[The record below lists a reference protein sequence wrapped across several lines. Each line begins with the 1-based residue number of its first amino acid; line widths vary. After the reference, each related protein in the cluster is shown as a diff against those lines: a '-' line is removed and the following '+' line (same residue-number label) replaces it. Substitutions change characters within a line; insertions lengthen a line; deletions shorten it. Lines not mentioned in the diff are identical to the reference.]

1 VDPHLEPRYSAET
14 IAKRVEE
21 VASAINSAFSG
32 QSLVLV
38 SILKGASVF
47 LADLARRI
55 SAPVSC
61 EYINVRR
68 DEHPEKI
75 LQIDFST
82 DFVIGGRP
90 VLLLKDVVN
99 TGVIETYLI
108 DHLRD
113 RGAANLQ
120 LAAIIDKQGERT
132 TDIVVEHS
140 LFSAAGGHFA
150 GYGMEYRGRY
160 ANLPYIAEVLGEP
173 SRATGNK

>member
-1 VDPHLEPRYSAET
+1 MDQHLEPRYSPET
-14 IAKRVEE
+14 IAERVDA
-21 VASAINSAFSG
+21 VAHALDAEFAG

-55 SAPVSC
+55 SVPVAC
-61 EYINVRR
+61 EYISVRR
-68 DEHPEKI
+68 DKHPENI

-113 RGAANLQ
+113 QGASMVK
-120 LAAIIDKQGERT
+120 LAAIIDKAGDRT
-132 TDIVVEHS
+132 TDIVVAHP

-160 ANLPYIAEVLGEP
+160 ANLPYIAEVVGD
-173 SRATGNK
+173 TGPTPGQ